1 MNEILEQKSSTFP
14 VYGNVQKLTDVH
26 ITTDYHL
33 FGFIKGN
40 RKIDQTNLN
49 NIKES
54 LGKKQILESAIIIG
68 VDNEWRDGHPYKII
82 EGQHRYTA
90 CSDLGLPVSF
100 IVYKDF
106 DLDVMEKSLSIVE
119 LLNTASKTWDIT
131 NFMYSKCL
139 LGVSQYVLYQQLFE
153 KYNSKEE
160 EVKFEHETLL
170 TIINKYR
177 GDKKYVWFQQFKD
190 GDLLLDEE
198 IYEKSDR
205 DLSLLRDMC
214 PGILESGKRQY
225 VKALIHIM
233 DTPNLD
239 VKRLVRRMTEVG
251 PLPVCKNVER
261 CYEVIVKDVYNKG
274 LSKNKLYGMIGDSEV
289 KFMIN

>member
-1 MNEILEQKSSTFP
+1 MNEILEQKSSTSP
-14 VYGNVQKLTDVH
+14 IYGNVQELTKVY
-26 ITTDYHL
+26 ITKDYNL

-54 LGKKQILESAIIIG
+54 LSSKQILESAIIIG
-68 VDNEWRDGHPYKII
+68 IDNEWRDGHPYKII

-90 CSDLGLPVSF
+90 CSELGLPVSF

-139 LGVSQYVLYQQLFE
+139 LGISQYVLYQQLFE
-153 KYNSKEE
+153 KYNSKDEPI
-160 EVKFEHETLL
+160 KFEHETLL

-198 IYEKSDR
+198 IYEKVDR
-205 DLSLLRDMC
+205 DLTLLRAMC
-214 PGILESGKRQY
+214 PGILDSGKRQY

-233 DTPNLD
+233 DTPNIDIL
-239 VKRLVRRMTEVG
+239 RLVDKMSKAG
-251 PLPVCKNVER
+251 KLPVSKNVER
-261 CYEVIVKDVYNKG
+261 CYEVIVKEVYNKG